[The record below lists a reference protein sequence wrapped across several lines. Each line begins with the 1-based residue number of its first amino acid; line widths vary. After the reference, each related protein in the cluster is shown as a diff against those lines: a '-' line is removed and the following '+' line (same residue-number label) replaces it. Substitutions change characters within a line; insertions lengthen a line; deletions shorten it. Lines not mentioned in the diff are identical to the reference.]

1 MDCNSLRP
9 ISCIDWAVEKSATTS
24 CRSTQIL
31 RTFALPRTAAT
42 AAVMGFIC
50 PCFVLD
56 FVELAGHLFRSL
68 CRSGSRRS
76 AAIVP
81 SGQEPLAPPDVFQ
94 HGALIQWQ
102 ISKEGARDPALLL
115 FGRGSR
121 FGDEPLRPL
130 ADVRIT
136 PESGRVADIGG
147 CRKRAKTG
155 REQMQQ
161 RGCAEGRS
169 YSITSSARAS
179 SICDTSRPSARA
191 VGRLMTRSNL
201 VGCWTGRSPGFAPRR
216 ILSTN
221 SAVRRNRSGMLGP

>member
-1 MDCNSLRP
+1 MGCNSLRP
-9 ISCIDWAVEKSATTS
+9 ISCIDWAVESAATTS

-94 HGALIQWQ
+94 HGALIQGQ
-102 ISKEGARDPALLL
+102 TPREAPQAPPFSL
-115 FGRGSR
+115 FGPGLA
-121 FGDEPLRPL
+121 FALEP
-130 ADVRIT
+130 A
-136 PESGRVADIGG
+136 
-147 CRKRAKTG
+147 
-155 REQMQQ
+155 
-161 RGCAEGRS
+161 
-169 YSITSSARAS
+169 
-179 SICDTSRPSARA
+179 
-191 VGRLMTRSNL
+191 
-201 VGCWTGRSPGFAPRR
+201 
-216 ILSTN
+216 
-221 SAVRRNRSGMLGP
+221 